1 MRDMPRSEKRF
12 SNDAAS
18 WRKLLIGYLTLASRS
33 PANQDWRNEMMLL
46 RNMARGVSHSL
57 EQSKA
62 REDEGGKEDQT
73 EDDSAAKDVL
83 IKRKLST
90 VMMGQAISVVGG
102 YTEKPPTTEA
112 PAVKRLPEP
121 ILPSAQTKMTGA
133 GGRKKV
139 FRLAD
144 VVQPLSDS
152 QIGILSSKAVK
163 RILHSEKA
171 ITQSGMS
178 HTFNLTP
185 PCSPCGRTFQRT
197 LSCHGTDGV
206 SSLKDVCFEPVLQ
219 VRVKLLSR
227 LVTQFEGMMKEEVLE
242 YILEDI
248 RTRSDLAFS
257 LLYQEYNTYLG
268 QLPAGLLDSYDHCL
282 YTLLS
287 GLQEKPEQ
295 RDG

>member
-1 MRDMPRSEKRF
+1 
-12 SNDAAS
+12 
-18 WRKLLIGYLTLASRS
+18 
-33 PANQDWRNEMMLL
+33 
-46 RNMARGVSHSL
+46 L

-171 ITQSGMS
+171 ITQSGM
-178 HTFNLTP
+178 
-185 PCSPCGRTFQRT
+185 
-197 LSCHGTDGV
+197 
-206 SSLKDVCFEPVLQ
+206 
-219 VRVKLLSR
+219 VKLLSR

-257 LLYQEYNTYLG
+257 LLYQEYNTYLS

-282 YTLLS
+282 FTLLS

>member
-1 MRDMPRSEKRF
+1 MTTSF
-12 SNDAAS
+12 FYIS
-18 WRKLLIGYLTLASRS
+18 G
-33 PANQDWRNEMMLL
+33 
-46 RNMARGVSHSL
+46 L

-178 HTFNLTP
+178 H
-185 PCSPCGRTFQRT
+185 
-197 LSCHGTDGV
+197 
-206 SSLKDVCFEPVLQ
+206 

-257 LLYQEYNTYLG
+257 LLYQEYNTYLS